1 MARAKS
7 CWASARYFARAPLVG
22 GTEVVVVDPLGAL
35 EGVVEAFLGFG
46 AGASALGADGQ

>member
-35 EGVVEAFLGFG
+35 EGVVEALGFG
-46 AGASALGADGQ
+46 AGASTFGADGQ